1 LVEGDGSVV
10 HVEERVI
17 GSHDGVTEDNGVGK
31 FRGNVVNTLKAGIKS
46 SEVELEL
53 TVGKT
58 LNVHL
63 GSDSDGSLGIN
74 FELEF
79 GEGSG
84 VTTES
89 ADGLS
94 VDTRLALSLEVVH
107 SANNL
112 VEEGTGKTNG
122 VRVDIEDS
130 AKTAELVS
138 EGTDGDGRD
147 GGDSPVGISSD
158 LGDKVLVEVKVV
170 VELHSESTLGEED
183 GEVGNHIEET
193 LLVAISETETEITES
208 TSTNLFRERSLAFSG
223 DHGRSFLS
231 KSPVGVVNVGLSV
244 DEVTLGGEVRVVN
257 RVGVLGVSFTE
268 VELFTRVRL
277 ESETLFS
284 EEGLGAV
291 ESNEHS
297 GGLSGVLAEV
307 NGGSVTGTGDE
318 SQSDLTIAGGSEH
331 IVSGSE
337 GALSDGEKAEDDDD
351 ALEHF

>member
-17 GSHDGVTEDNGVGK
+17 GSHDGVTEDDGIGE
-31 FRGNVVNTLKAGIKS
+31 FRGNEVNTLKAGIKS

-53 TVGKT
+53 AVGET

-84 VTTES
+84 VTVES
-89 ADGLS
+89 TDGLS
-94 VDTRLALSLEVVH
+94 VNTSLALSLEVTH
-107 SANNL
+107 STNNL

-122 VRVDIEDS
+122 IRVDIEDS
-130 AKTAELVS
+130 AKTIELVS
-138 EGTDGDGRD
+138 ESTDGDGRD
-147 GGDSPVGISSD
+147 GGDSPVGISSN
-158 LGDKVLVEVKVV
+158 LGDEVLVEVKVV

-183 GEVGNHIEET
+183 GEVGNHVEET

-208 TSTNLFRERSLAFSG
+208 TSTDLFRERSGTFSG

-231 KSPVGVVNVGLSV
+231 KSPVAIVNVSLSV
-244 DEVTLGGEVRVVN
+244 DEVTLGNKVGIVDGI
-257 RVGVLGVSFTE
+257 GVLGVSFTE
-268 VELFTRVRL
+268 VELVARVRL

-284 EEGLGAV
+284 EEGLGTV
-291 ESNEHS
+291 EGDEHS
-297 GGLSGVLAEV
+297 GVLSGVLAEV

-318 SQSDLTIAGGSEH
+318 SQSDLTVAGGSEH
-331 IVSGSE
+331 VVSRSE
-337 GALSDGEKAEDDDD
+337 GALSDGEEAEDDDD